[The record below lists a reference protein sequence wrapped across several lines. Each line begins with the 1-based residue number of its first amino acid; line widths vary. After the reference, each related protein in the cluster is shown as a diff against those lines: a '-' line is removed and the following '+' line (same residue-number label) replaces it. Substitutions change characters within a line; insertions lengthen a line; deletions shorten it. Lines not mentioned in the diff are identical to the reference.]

1 MVAASIG
8 VERVL
13 VNGVE
18 TVVDGEGTGALSGA
32 VLRSGRDTDTV
43 TVH

>member
-1 MVAASIG
+1 MLDHRILGA
-8 VERVL
+8 
-13 VNGVE
+13 
-18 TVVDGEGTGALSGA
+18 TVVDGEGTGALTGT